1 MNARRVSRAARAAV
15 LAALAASLAACA
27 ATNTT
32 ASDRAINVVS
42 PTKSPAS
49 RAEEATASTAPPTS
63 TTTRPDRC
71 EGQVSS
77 YRHDGPLPPP
87 GAMPPAS
94 AMETIANRQPPRLI
108 VGVDENSPFLSEWDP
123 IEGRFVG
130 LEADLARE
138 IARAIFGNVGDIDE
152 RIQFVT
158 VTTEEKFEVVK
169 SKGVDLM
176 ISVPTMSCD
185 RWNEGVNFSIPYW
198 DAYQQIAVL
207 EGSSIKGQSDL
218 SGARVCVTSPSSS
231 LNLLDELNAN
241 AGARIDIVEVPTRP
255 ACLIK
260 LEDGEVDAIVLP
272 SSIIAGLADQDPTLV
287 PIETP
292 LRSSKN
298 VESRNTY
305 GIVTNPS
312 QPDLTRFVNGVLE
325 QLRANGRLSE
335 ILDTNLPET
344 ISRQIPPAGYRD

>member
-1 MNARRVSRAARAAV
+1 MTPRRLTRTAGAV
-15 LAALAASLAACA
+15 ALAALTASLAACA

-32 ASDRAINVVS
+32 ASDRAIGVVS
-42 PTKSPAS
+42 PTTSTSAS
-49 RAEEATASTAPPTS
+49 QAERTASTAPPTS
-63 TTTRPDRC
+63 TATRPDQC
-71 EGQVSS
+71 VGQVLS
-77 YRHDGPLPPP
+77 YRHDGPLPSP
-87 GAMPPAS
+87 GAMPPDS
-94 AMETIANRQPPRLI
+94 TMDRISKRQPPRLI

-138 IARAIFGNVGDIDE
+138 IARSIFGNVDS
-152 RIQFVT
+152 IQFVT

-169 SKGVDLM
+169 NKDVDLM
-176 ISVPTMSCD
+176 ISVPTMTCD

-218 SGARVCVTSPSSS
+218 SGKHVCVTEPSSS
-231 LNLLDELNAN
+231 LNLLDDLNNN
-241 AGARIDIVEVPTRP
+241 AAARIHIVRVPTRP

-260 LEDGEVDAIVLP
+260 LEDGDVDAIVLP

-292 LRSSKN
+292 MRSSKN

-305 GIVTNPS
+305 GIVTNPD
-312 QPDLTRFVNGVLE
+312 QRDLTRFVNAVLE
-325 QLRANGRLSE
+325 QLRANGRLE
-335 ILDTNLPET
+335 QILETNLPET
-344 ISRQIPPAGYRD
+344 ISREIPTGGYRD